1 MKMRGGQVIVP
12 LGGLAGVISAWFIP
26 SHWSIWQVGLLIAI
40 EVAVIWGAYRWF
52 ERRDRVS

>member
-1 MKMRGGQVIVP
+1 MRGGQVIVP

-40 EVAVIWGAYRWF
+40 EAAVIWGAYRWF